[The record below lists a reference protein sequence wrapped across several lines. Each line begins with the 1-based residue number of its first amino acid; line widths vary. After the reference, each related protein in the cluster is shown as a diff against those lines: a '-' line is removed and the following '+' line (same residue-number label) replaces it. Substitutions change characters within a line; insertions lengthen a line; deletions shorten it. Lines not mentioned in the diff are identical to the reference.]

1 MRRGLPAAICLCFA
15 IGVPDA
21 RGDVPPEPDS
31 ADAHCSLVEQC
42 PTGGAFCAYSFR
54 PGQEKSPEEVAARE
68 AQTKC
73 ESALEAK
80 GLQRRCRAGGNYSG
94 QNLFCPPGATGTWKG
109 RAASAKTESGE
120 KRGCLR

>member
-1 MRRGLPAAICLCFA
+1 MRRALSAVIFIGFA

-21 RGDVPPEPDS
+21 RGDVPPDPDS

-42 PTGGAFCAYSFR
+42 PTGGAFCAYTFR
-54 PGQEKSPEEVAARE
+54 PGQESSPEQVAARE

-94 QNLFCPPGATGTWKG
+94 QNLFCPAGATGSWKP
-109 RAASAKTESGE
+109 RSAIPKSDSGE
-120 KRGCLR
+120 KRGCLP